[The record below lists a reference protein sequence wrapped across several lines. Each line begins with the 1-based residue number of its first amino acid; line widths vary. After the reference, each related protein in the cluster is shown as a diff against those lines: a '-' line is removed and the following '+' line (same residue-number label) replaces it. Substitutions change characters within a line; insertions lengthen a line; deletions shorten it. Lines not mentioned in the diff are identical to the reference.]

1 MQVLINDLLTYS
13 RAGRRE
19 LALVETDCQ
28 QVLNDVLS
36 NLQTAIDERG
46 AVVTH
51 DPLPTVMADR
61 GQLTQVLQNLVANA
75 IKFSKC
81 HPTIH
86 IAAERHEDEWHI
98 SVRDN
103 GIGIAPEYAERIF
116 EIFKRLHG
124 WGEYPGT
131 GIGLAVCKKL
141 VERHGGRIWVESA
154 PGQGSTFFF
163 TLPAC

>member
-1 MQVLINDLLTYS
+1 
-13 RAGRRE
+13 
-19 LALVETDCQ
+19 
-28 QVLNDVLS
+28 
-36 NLQTAIDERG
+36 
-46 AVVTH
+46 
-51 DPLPTVMADR
+51 MADR
-61 GQLTQVLQNLVANA
+61 VQLTQVLQNLIANA
-75 IKFSKC
+75 IKFSKRSPQV
-81 HPTIH
+81 HVG
-86 IAAERHEDEWHI
+86 AEREGDQWRI

-131 GIGLAVCKKL
+131 GIGLAICKKL
-141 VERHGGRIWVESA
+141 IERHGGRIWVEST